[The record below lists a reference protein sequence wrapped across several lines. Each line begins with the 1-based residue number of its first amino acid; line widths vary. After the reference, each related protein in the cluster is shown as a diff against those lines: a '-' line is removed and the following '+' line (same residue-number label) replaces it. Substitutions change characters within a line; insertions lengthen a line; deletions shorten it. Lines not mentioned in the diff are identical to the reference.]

1 MDERDWLIL
10 KTLYER
16 KNITKAAAALF
27 ISQPALSNRIKHIEE
42 RFGTVI
48 VLRGKNGV
56 QFTPEGEYLVK
67 DAITMLRHM
76 RDVEENVQNM
86 RHDPTGTLRVGA
98 SMFFTKYIL
107 PELLRRFKEQYP
119 QAEFKVVTAWS
130 SDVLDYVYG
139 NDVHFGFIRGDY
151 SFLGEQEKL
160 FTEKM
165 YVSYMGEIKLS
176 ELPYMPRIDYRN
188 DYTIQLLLDKWW
200 NERYSAPPQVGME
213 VDRVDTCK
221 EMVAKGLGYGF
232 LPQMILAGNKDIST
246 LEMTSR
252 SGKPLIRETWMF
264 YNKQTLELKIAR
276 AFREFISGF
285 DFGIFY

>member
-10 KTLYER
+10 KTLHER

-27 ISQPALSNRIKHIEE
+27 ISQPALSNRIKHIED

-67 DAITMLRHM
+67 DARAMLRHM
-76 RDVEENVQNM
+76 RDIEENVQNM
-86 RHDPTGTLRVGA
+86 RHDPTGTLRIGA

-107 PELLRRFKEQYP
+107 PELLRRFREEYP
-119 QAEFKVVTAWS
+119 QVEFKVITSWS
-130 SDVLDYVYG
+130 SDVVNHVYN
-139 NDVHFGFIRGDY
+139 NDVHFGFVRGDY
-151 SFLGEQEKL
+151 SFLGEREKL

-165 YVSYMGEIKLS
+165 YVSFTEKIKIS
-176 ELPYMPRIDYRN
+176 DLPRIPRIDYRN
-188 DYTIQLLLDKWW
+188 DYTVQLLLDKWW
-200 NERYSAPPQVGME
+200 NERYSVPPWVCME

-221 EMVAKGLGYGF
+221 EMVTKGLGYGF
-232 LPQMILAGNKDIST
+232 LPQMILAGNKEISAQ
-246 LEMTSR
+246 EMTFR
-252 SGKPLIRETWMF
+252 TGKPLIRRTWML
-264 YNKQTLELKIAR
+264 YNKQSLELKIAG
-276 AFREFISGF
+276 AFHEFISGF